1 MKKQKPGHSKARQ
14 AKRAQTLDRRRG
26 RKPGVKL
33 GPTPLPKHK
42 MRWEVA
48 VYGMLVRTRRASPI
62 RAAEIASIFN
72 NSTEITA
79 GEITAAGVLVSFDYT
94 RGRGERI
101 DARKN
106 RRDKI
111 LREAPKMIRA
121 ATDEDQTW
129 LEQAMLT
136 LDVAFSAVG
145 LRNPELLLHA
155 MRLLKRLD
163 RDASK
168 AISKQVTSEMP
179 GTSRR

>member
-1 MKKQKPGHSKARQ
+1 MKKPKPGHSKARQ
-14 AKRAQTLDRRRG
+14 ASRSKTLDRRRG
-26 RKPGVKL
+26 RKPGK
-33 GPTPLPKHK
+33 TPLHKHS

-62 RAAEIASIFN
+62 HAAEIACVFN

-79 GEITAAGVLVSFDYT
+79 GEITAAGIMVSFDYT

-111 LREAPKMIRA
+111 LREAPKMIKA
-121 ATDEDQTW
+121 ATGDDQTW
-129 LEQAMLT
+129 LEQATLI

-163 RDASK
+163 RDAL
-168 AISKQVTSEMP
+168 
-179 GTSRR
+179 